1 LRRHAVRAAAA
12 VGLLAVV
19 TLGAAACS
27 SGGDPSDAAPSA
39 TLPDTLVVP
48 STTTGSTGAP
58 GGGGPG
64 AAEPA
69 GCGLCLTVEAPLRC
83 EGSTVVGTASWV
95 DRGGARAGLLVDG
108 QAVAGDVPPA
118 GPFDVDIPCDGR
130 AHTVVLVVTV
140 PGGGTEQSSF
150 AVRSNPAG

>member
-1 LRRHAVRAAAA
+1 LRRHAVRVAAA
-12 VGLLAVV
+12 VALLVGLPLAV
-19 TLGAAACS
+19 GACS
-27 SGGDPSDAAPSA
+27 DGGDEPDAAPSA

-48 STTTGSTGAP
+48 SPTTGSTASP

-64 AAEPA
+64 ATEPA
-69 GCGLCLTVEAPLRC
+69 GCGLCLTVEVPLRC
-83 EGSTVVGTASWV
+83 AGSTVVGTASWV

-108 QAVAGDVPPA
+108 RAVPGDVPPA